1 MASHNP
7 AIHSPLASLEAGRV
21 VFHRAAIMR
30 RAYAEGRFAFAMCRT
45 VAARRQQLS
54 HWLRKAW
61 VAAKAEA
68 SDLVRRAERDAAIR
82 RELAARA
89 AAAVALAAS
98 YGTAEAIRQEIE
110 AENYRQH
117 FNAAR
122 IADLRDALAT
132 VAA

>member
-1 MASHNP
+1 MC
-7 AIHSPLASLEAGRV
+7 LATLSAGRV

-30 RAYAEGRFAFAMCRT
+30 RAHTEGRFAFAICRT
-45 VAARRQQLS
+45 VAARRLQLS

-61 VAAKAEA
+61 LAAKAEA
-68 SDLVRRAERDAAIR
+68 SDLMRRAERDAIVR
-82 RELAARA
+82 RDLAARA

-122 IADLRDALAT
+122 IADLRAALAT
-132 VAA
+132 VRA

>member
-1 MASHNP
+1 MATQNP
-7 AIHSPLASLEAGRV
+7 AIHSLVTLNAGRV
-21 VFHRAAIMR
+21 AFDLAAIMR
-30 RAYAEGRFAFAMCRT
+30 RAHAEGRFALAMCRT

-61 VAAKAEA
+61 LAAKAEA
-68 SDLVRRAERDAAIR
+68 SDLMRRAERDAAVR
-82 RELAARA
+82 RDLAARA

-122 IADLRDALAT
+122 VADLRAALAT

>member
-1 MASHNP
+1 MG
-7 AIHSPLASLEAGRV
+7 LATLNAGRV
-21 VFHRAAIMR
+21 AFNMAAIMR
-30 RAYAEGRFAFAMCRT
+30 RAHAAGRFALAMCRT

-68 SDLVRRAERDAAIR
+68 ADLLRRAERDAAVR
-82 RELAARA
+82 RDLAARA

-98 YGTAEAIRQEIE
+98 YGSAEAIRREIE

-122 IADLRDALAT
+122 VADLRDALAT
-132 VAA
+132 L

>member
-1 MASHNP
+1 MS
-7 AIHSPLASLEAGRV
+7 LANNSAGKV
-21 VFHRAAIMR
+21 TFDKAAIMR
-30 RAYAEGRFAFAMCRT
+30 RAHAEGRFALAMCRT
-45 VAARRQQLS
+45 VAARRRQLS

-68 SDLVRRAERDAAIR
+68 SDQVRRAEREAATR
-82 RELAARA
+82 RDLAARA

-98 YGTAEAIRQEIE
+98 YGSAEAIRQEIE

-122 IADLRDALAT
+122 IAELRDALAT

>member
-1 MASHNP
+1 MTAL
-7 AIHSPLASLEAGRV
+7 AIFSAGRV
-21 VFHRAAIMR
+21 TFDRAAITR
-30 RAYAEGRFAFAMCRT
+30 RAYSEGRFAFAMCRT
-45 VAARRQQLS
+45 IAARHRQLS

-61 VAAKAEA
+61 QAAKAEA
-68 SDLVRRAERDAAIR
+68 ADLMRRAERDAAVR
-82 RELAARA
+82 RDLAARA

-117 FNAAR
+117 FNGDR
-122 IADLRDALAT
+122 IADLRAALAT

>member
-1 MASHNP
+1 MTAL
-7 AIHSPLASLEAGRV
+7 AIYSAGRV
-21 VFHRAAIMR
+21 TFDRAAIMR
-30 RAYAEGRFAFAMCRT
+30 RAYSEGRFAFAMCRNI
-45 VAARRQQLS
+45 AARRLQLS

-61 VAAKAEA
+61 QAAKAEA
-68 SDLVRRAERDAAIR
+68 ADLMRRAERDAAVR
-82 RELAARA
+82 RDLAARA

-122 IADLRDALAT
+122 VAELRAALAT
-132 VAA
+132 MGA

>member
-1 MASHNP
+1 MS
-7 AIHSPLASLEAGRV
+7 LANNSAGKV
-21 VFHRAAIMR
+21 TFDKAAIMR
-30 RAYAEGRFAFAMCRT
+30 RAHSEGRFALAMCRT

-68 SDLVRRAERDAAIR
+68 SDLVRRAEREAATR
-82 RELAARA
+82 RDLAARA

-98 YGTAEAIRQEIE
+98 YGSAEAIRQEIE

-122 IADLRDALAT
+122 IAELRDALAT

>member
-1 MASHNP
+1 MNLVAVNASRI
-7 AIHSPLASLEAGRV
+7 AFDL
-21 VFHRAAIMR
+21 AAIMR
-30 RAYAEGRFAFAMCRT
+30 RAHAEGRFALAMCRT
-45 VAARRQQLS
+45 LAARRQQLS

-61 VAAKAEA
+61 LAAKAEA
-68 SDLVRRAERDAAIR
+68 ADLVRRAERDAAVR
-82 RELAARA
+82 RDLAARA

-122 IADLRDALAT
+122 IAHLRAALAT
-132 VAA
+132 L

>member
-1 MASHNP
+1 M
-7 AIHSPLASLEAGRV
+7 SLVTSTAGRIT
-21 VFHRAAIMR
+21 FNLAAVMR
-30 RAYAEGRFAFAMCRT
+30 RAHAEGRFALRICRS

-61 VAAKAEA
+61 LAAKAEA
-68 SDLVRRAERDAAIR
+68 ADLMRRAERDAAVR
-82 RELAARA
+82 RDLAARA

-98 YGTAEAIRQEIE
+98 YGTADAIRQEIE

-122 IADLRDALAT
+122 IADLRAALAT
-132 VAA
+132 VGA

>member
-1 MASHNP
+1 M
-7 AIHSPLASLEAGRV
+7 PLATFSVGRLR
-21 VFHRAAIMR
+21 FDLAAIMR
-30 RAYAEGRFAFAMCRT
+30 RVHAEGRFALAMCRT

-68 SDLVRRAERDAAIR
+68 SDLVRRAEREAATR
-82 RELAARA
+82 RDLATRA

-98 YGTAEAIRQEIE
+98 YGSAEAIRQEIE

-122 IADLRDALAT
+122 IAELRDALAT